1 MKHLHAVIH
10 RLQRLSETLNDLKE
24 RVREAVAAE
33 LSRVVANTVQDVVH
47 AFLRSRPEQPPR
59 EVPPERPRWQD
70 DDDPWAED
78 IEDEPLR
85 REVEPEEEEVPAPVE
100 QNDRWQRA
108 FELGTTVLR
117 WWLAGRWKP
126 FVGLGFAGLA
136 GAAAWWGGPAIH
148 AGTGVVLSA
157 AELIAF
163 GTSHSLR

>member
-1 MKHLHAVIH
+1 MKHLHTIVE
-10 RLQRLSETLNDLKE
+10 RLRRLSETLNDLKE
-24 RVREAVAAE
+24 RVRDAVAGE

-47 AFLRSRPEQPPR
+47 SFIRSKPEPPPR
-59 EVPPERPRWQD
+59 EVPQERPSWQE
-70 DDDPWAED
+70 DDPWAEEV
-78 IEDEPLR
+78 EDYPVR
-85 REVEPEEEEVPAPVE
+85 REFEPEEVIPPPLE

-108 FELGTTVLR
+108 LALGTTVLR

-126 FVGLGFAGLA
+126 FLGLGVAGLA

-163 GTSHSLR
+163 GTTHSLR